1 MFEFFKRVK
10 TVVSAELHDMID
22 KAEDPAKMV
31 DQYLREMSS
40 EIQDAEKATAKIV
53 AEEKL
58 LKKKLETVHA
68 SISKREEQ
76 AVDALKAGNEEL
88 AKRALHDKLNM
99 QEEASQLESLYN
111 QTVTLSTEMK
121 GKLKEM
127 KAEYREMEHRKNVL
141 KSRATSAKART
152 QINKSLSSINNEGSK
167 KGFERME
174 EKIMF
179 YEAEAETSEDLQSSR
194 VSLDD
199 ELKQLK
205 QKSGV
210 DAELEKLKEQLKE
223 DK

>member
-1 MFEFFKRVK
+1 MFEFFKRIK
-10 TVVSAELHDMID
+10 TVVSAEVHDIID

-58 LKKKLETVHA
+58 LKKKLEVVNA
-68 SISKREEQ
+68 SISKREQQ

-88 AKRALHDKLNM
+88 AKRALQDKLNI
-99 QEEASQLESLYN
+99 QEEATQLETLYTD
-111 QTVTLSTEMK
+111 TVKLSTEMK
-121 GKLKEM
+121 AKLKEM

-152 QINKSLSSINNEGSK
+152 EINRTMSSINNEGSK

-179 YEAEAETSEDLQSSR
+179 HEAEAETSEDLHASN

-210 DAELEKLKEQLKE
+210 DAELEKLKEQLKDE
-223 DK
+223 K